1 MATEVVEEYVVVE
14 DEEILEEEIIEDTA
28 EVYEEEVLEEEEVAN
43 EPEEIME
50 EEVDNEPEEIM
61 EEEVIAE
68 MVSNDPDKPL
78 VVLEAELAAQERLE
92 KYRRKREERLEK
104 EAEAEAQRKAE
115 LDEKLKQSEA
125 IQQQMMM
132 ETSMSDLSAR
142 QKEKVKMLKKK
153 EEEEARMRAEF
164 EAIEQKKHNYLQARL
179 DESAKDI
186 ERENAAQEKRYQEWM
201 AKKEAEK
208 AAKEAE
214 KAEKEL
220 KRKLYEERRERRKS
234 GQDIPPELMPP
245 PSPAKAKAPAKAP
258 APAPVPAPEPVKE
271 EVPAPAPSPAPQ
283 VEEPPSEPAPQKAKA
298 KEGQSSSFQMF
309 KEMECK
315 EEKQKLKMAG
325 FLRELQKL
333 AQEEKQAELRESLQA
348 SGSDV
353 PAEKSKKMEGG
364 GNISLDGIDLT
375 QITPE
380 VADDKIDALY
390 AGRGQGD
397 DKLDPNSL
405 LQLQQA
411 AIKVMGAQDTVVD
424 LRDKG
429 FKTVTV
435 VGDLHGSLDC
445 LNAVIKLVGL
455 DRSGENAKEG
465 QVVIFDG
472 DYVDRGDNSLEVL
485 CTLMLLKLSRPDRVH
500 LLRGNHEDT
509 MTASIYG
516 FRDEIGDKYEDPDV
530 AEEIWYEFGTV
541 FASIPICA
549 WTKQAAIMHGGIPS
563 MGFSLERLKGV
574 DSDLRLQLKT
584 VVDPYDEDEEVIQGV
599 MWSDPTSEPGVAPND
614 RGGGSIFGPDVT
626 KTFLKE
632 HGVRYVIRA
641 HEPFE
646 EGTDHIPADE
656 DGSGVVTIFST
667 SNYPNGEGTNLGAVL
682 HLDEEKGEYE
692 TVTFRSSSAPEGED
706 DDGSAQ
712 YGKVLKMFVDDHRTK
727 LTKSFRS
734 HQDKDGRVTPEQW
747 AQVVGEELGLHDVN
761 WVELQPKLAP
771 AEESGNIDWGSFLNK
786 YSNKLPNKGQLED
799 DQLSILHEHKDKF
812 LNIFQLLDADGSG
825 TIDEQEFIQG
835 IETLNQQAGGTG
847 IKDPKKIWK
856 VFDIDGD
863 GEISIEEFCKGLE
876 ASATMQNLTDNL
888 DTKEVESLQENHEML
903 LLAFKYLDS
912 DKSGAI
918 DFEEFSRGV
927 ELLNKRLPERNQLGD
942 PAELFKLLDADGS
955 GDIDIN
961 EFNGMFAGM

>member
-14 DEEILEEEIIEDTA
+14 DEEIVEEEIIEETG
-28 EVYEEEVLEEEEVAN
+28 EVYEEEILEEPAASGEEEIVEEDEPVD
-43 EPEEIME
+43 EPEEIL
-50 EEVDNEPEEIM
+50 
-61 EEEVIAE
+61 EEEVIVE
-68 MVSNDPDKPL
+68 MVSNDPDKPM

-92 KYRRKREERLEK
+92 NYRRKREARL
-104 EAEAEAQRKAE
+104 EAEAKAEAERKAE
-115 LDEKLKQSEA
+115 LEEKLNESDA
-125 IQQQMMM
+125 IQAQLMM
-132 ETSMSDLSAR
+132 ESSMSDLSAR
-142 QKEKVKMLKKK
+142 QKNKEKMLAQKA
-153 EEEEARMRAEF
+153 EEEARLQAEF
-164 EAIEQKKHNYLQARL
+164 EAEEKRKHDYLQSRL

-186 ERENAAQEKRYQEWM
+186 ERENATQEKRYQEFM
-201 AKKEAEK
+201 AKKEAER
-208 AAKEAE
+208 AAKEAA

-220 KRKLYEERRERRKS
+220 KRKLYEERRSLRKS
-234 GQDIPPELMPP
+234 GKDIPPELL
-245 PSPAKAKAPAKAP
+245 PSPSKAKAP
-258 APAPVPAPEPVKE
+258 APAPAPAPEPAPEVE
-271 EVPAPAPSPAPQ
+271 EAPAPVPEPAPK
-283 VEEPPSEPAPQKAKA
+283 VEEAPSEPAPQKAKA

-315 EEKQKLKMAG
+315 EEYQKLKMAG

-348 SGSDV
+348 SSSDV
-353 PAEKSKKMEGG
+353 AAEKSKKMEGG

-380 VADDKIDALY
+380 VADDKIEALY
-390 AGRGQGD
+390 AGRGKGD

-411 AIKVMGAQDTVVD
+411 AIKVMGEQDTVVD

-455 DRSGENAKEG
+455 DRSGENAKDG

-472 DYVDRGDNSLEVL
+472 DYVDRGENSLEVL

-563 MGFSLERLKGV
+563 KGFSLERLKAV
-574 DSDLRLQLKT
+574 DSDLRVQLKT
-584 VVDPYDEDEEVIQGV
+584 VVDPYDQDEEVIQGV
-599 MWSDPTSEPGVAPND
+599 MWSDPTSEPGIAPND

-626 KTFLKE
+626 KAFLKE

-692 TVTFRSSSAPEGED
+692 TVTFRSSSAPEAED

-734 HQDKDGRVTPEQW
+734 HQDSDGSVTPEQW

-786 YSNKLPNKGQLED
+786 YSSKLPNKGQLED

-835 IETLNQQAGGTG
+835 IETLNQQGGGTG

-876 ASATMQNLTDNL
+876 QSATMQNLTNNL
-888 DTKEVESLQENHEML
+888 DAKEVESLQENHEML
-903 LLAFKYLDS
+903 LMAFKYLDS